1 MKAHL
6 LGETEG
12 FVELAFDGERKIV
25 GGTAV
30 GPHAGDVL
38 APVALAI
45 QVGATLD
52 ELASIFA
59 AHPTLSE
66 LAFAAARNA

>member
-1 MKAHL
+1 MA
-6 LGETEG
+6 G
-12 FVELAFDGERKIV
+12 FHSSREILNYSCKSD
-25 GGTAV
+25 
-30 GPHAGDVL
+30 DVL

-52 ELASIFA
+52 DLAAIFA

-66 LAFAAARNA
+66 LAFAAARAA

>member
-1 MKAHL
+1 M
-6 LGETEG
+6 EG
-12 FVELAFDGERKIV
+12 FVELAYDQSGKIT

-38 APVALAI
+38 APVALAV
-45 QVGATLD
+45 QVGASIND
-52 ELASIFA
+52 MAAIFA

-66 LAFAAARNA
+66 LAFAAARRA